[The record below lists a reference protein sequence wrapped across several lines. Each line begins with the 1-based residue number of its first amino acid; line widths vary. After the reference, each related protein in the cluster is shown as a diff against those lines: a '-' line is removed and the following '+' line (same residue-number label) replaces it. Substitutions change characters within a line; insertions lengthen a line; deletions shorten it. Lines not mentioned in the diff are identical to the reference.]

1 MTEEERQKLTA
12 ALHERAE
19 SAANKANSAAK
30 AASGWR
36 RWVYAAVAILAGA
49 GAFFTATSCSASY
62 TQSASGDISANV
74 TIVTPEPYRK

>member
-1 MTEEERQKLTA
+1 MTEDEKKKLAA

-19 SAANKANSAAK
+19 NAANMANSRAK
-30 AASGWR
+30 TASGWR
-36 RWVYAAVAILAGA
+36 RWVYAAVAIIAGA
-49 GAFFTATSCSASY
+49 VAFFTATSCTASY